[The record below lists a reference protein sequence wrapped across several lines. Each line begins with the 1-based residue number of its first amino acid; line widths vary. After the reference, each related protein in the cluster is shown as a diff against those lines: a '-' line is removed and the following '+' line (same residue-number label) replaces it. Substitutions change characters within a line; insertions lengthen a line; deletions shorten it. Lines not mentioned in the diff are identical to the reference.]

1 MPEYDG
7 ENFDPSAPVAFVTLR
22 NPVTGVMLP
31 DVPMLI
37 DTGADATLLPA
48 SAVEKIGVEIE
59 ADSDFEVQVFDGETK
74 RLPLAKLELFFLDK
88 KFAGEYLLID
98 RPIGILGRNVL
109 NSLRLVFDGISGK
122 WDEQKIRV

>member
-1 MPEYDG
+1 MPEYDA
-7 ENFDPSAPVAFVTLR
+7 ENFDPPAPVAFVVLR
-22 NPVTGVMLP
+22 NPATGVVLP

-48 SAVEKIGVEIE
+48 SAVKKIGVEIE

-74 RLPLAKLELFFLDK
+74 RLQLAKLELFFLDK

-98 RPIGILGRNVL
+98 RPIGILGKNVL
-109 NSLRLVFDGISGK
+109 NNLRLVFDGMRGK
-122 WDEQKIRV
+122 WDEQK